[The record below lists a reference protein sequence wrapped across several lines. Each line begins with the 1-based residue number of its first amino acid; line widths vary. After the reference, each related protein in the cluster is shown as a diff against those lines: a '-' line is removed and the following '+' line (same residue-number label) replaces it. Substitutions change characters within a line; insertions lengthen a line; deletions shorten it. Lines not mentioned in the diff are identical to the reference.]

1 MVMGELTVE
10 TDVLVIGGGPGGYAA
25 AFRAADLG
33 LDVTLVDTEERPG
46 GECLY
51 RGCIPSK
58 TLLYLADLIHDA
70 GRSQN
75 MGLSFGK
82 PEINLERI
90 REWKNEVI
98 DRMTKGLVNLSQR
111 RGVRLIRGRAVFEDS
126 GHARITESDVSRIK
140 YKKAILA
147 AGSRPAPFKGA
158 DFGKGGLVMDSAGA
172 LELNDIPES
181 LLILGGGYVA
191 LEMGTV
197 YASLGSRVT
206 IAVHG
211 DRLLR
216 AADPDLVDPL
226 IRRLKESFEAIH
238 FNTKL
243 VSFKEYKKK
252 VDVTLEGEVD
262 KSKRSFSR
270 ILIAI
275 GRQPDSGNLGLENT
289 KVKLDERGYVKVDE
303 QQRTADER
311 IFAVGDIAGGP
322 LLAHKAFREGK
333 VAAEVIAGQASAFDA
348 RAIPAVV
355 YTDPQVAWCGL
366 TEEQANKQKRSVK
379 VERFL
384 WKYSGRAV
392 TMDEPEGL
400 TKLILDSETGR
411 ILGVGIS
418 GRDTE
423 GLIAEG
429 VLAVEMGALAEDMAL
444 SIHPHPT
451 LTETLGE
458 AAERFTGT
466 STHVMPSG
474 LGK

>member
-1 MVMGELTVE
+1 MVMGELE
-10 TDVLVIGGGPGGYAA
+10 QEAQVLVIGGGPGGYAA

-33 LDVTLVDTEERPG
+33 LDVTLVDPAERPG
-46 GECLY
+46 GMCLY

-58 TLLYLADLIHDA
+58 ALLFLADLIHDA
-70 GRSQN
+70 GRSRD

-82 PEINLERI
+82 PEIDLDRI
-90 REWKNEVI
+90 RDWKDGVI
-98 DRMTKGLVNLSQR
+98 DRLTKGLLNLSNR
-111 RGVRLIRGRAVFEDS
+111 RGVQLVRGRAVFEDS
-126 GHARITESDVSRIK
+126 NQVRVSDSDVSRIK
-140 YKKAILA
+140 YKQAILA
-147 AGSRPAPFKGA
+147 AGSRPAPFKDA
-158 DFGKGGLVMDSAGA
+158 EFKEGGRVMDSAGA
-172 LELNDIPES
+172 LALPDIPES

-197 YASLGSRVT
+197 YASLGSKVT

-216 AADPDLVDPL
+216 AADPDLVEPL
-226 IRRLKESFEAIH
+226 IRRLKEAFEAIH
-238 FNTKL
+238 FNTRL
-243 VSFKEYKKK
+243 TSFKEHKDK

-262 KSKRSFSR
+262 QAKQSFSR
-270 ILIAI
+270 VLIAI
-275 GRQPDSGNLGLENT
+275 GRRPDSGDLGLENT
-289 KVKLDERGYVKVDE
+289 GVKLDDRGFVKADE
-303 QQRTADER
+303 QQRTSDEH

-333 VAAEVIAGQASAFDA
+333 VAAEVIAGRASAFDA

-366 TEEQANKQKRSVK
+366 TEEQARRQKRSVK

-384 WKYSGRAV
+384 WKYSGRAT
-392 TMDEPEGL
+392 TMDAPDGL
-400 TKLILDSETGR
+400 TKLIVESETGR

-429 VLAVEMGALAEDMAL
+429 VLAVEMGALAEDMGL

-474 LGK
+474 KGE